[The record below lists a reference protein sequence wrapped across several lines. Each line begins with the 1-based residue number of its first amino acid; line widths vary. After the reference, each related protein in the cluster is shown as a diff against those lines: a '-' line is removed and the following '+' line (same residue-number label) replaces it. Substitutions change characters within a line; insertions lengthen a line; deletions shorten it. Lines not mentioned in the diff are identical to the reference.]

1 MKKKDIQNFILGL
14 VVVLA
19 INWLAAQYFFRWD
32 LTEEKRYTISE
43 PTRNILQDLE
53 GEVYVKVY
61 LEGDLPAGFQRL
73 KKGVQET
80 LDEFKIYAGKRLK
93 YRFINPET
101 AYSNAEEQR
110 AFYQNLFEQGLSPTD
125 IYDRRGDERVQKRII
140 PGAVLSYV
148 SDDGEQQ
155 FETSATLF
163 KAIDQRVQNAMGP
176 EQILNQSVENT
187 EFNLISA
194 IRRLVI
200 KEKKKIGI
208 SLGHG
213 ELSNPQLATAITRLQ
228 EYYDVFRVPL
238 PLEPS
243 IKEGLDA
250 ILVAKPDTAF
260 SDEDKYK
267 LDQFIMGGGK
277 ALFFV
282 DVVSL
287 HMDSVIRDKG
297 AYTFPVEHN
306 LLDMFFRYGV
316 RLNPNL
322 IKDLNAG
329 LIPIVVGNLTN
340 EQPNIQPIPW
350 QYYPLINTYSRH
362 PIVKNLG
369 PVQSRFVSTIDTV
382 KAAGILKTPL
392 LFASRYSQV
401 RATPA
406 YVSYEEE
413 RKRPDPA
420 QYNQGPL
427 PIAYLLEGEFESM
440 FTSRSFSQ
448 RPGFQ
453 GKSPFT
459 RILICSDGDLIR
471 NRINS
476 QTGEPIPLGLDEIRK
491 TTFDNAEFL
500 INAVDFMLD
509 DKGVILAKNKEV
521 VLRPLD
527 KLRLKNEKQSWQVF
541 NLLVPVGFIVL
552 FGLVNFWVR
561 HRRYTG

>member
-1 MKKKDIQNFILGL
+1 MKKKDIQNFLLGL
-14 VVVLA
+14 AALLA
-19 INWLAAQYFFRWD
+19 LNWLASYNFFRWD

-43 PTRNILQDLE
+43 PTRNILGDLE
-53 GEVYVKVY
+53 GEVYVKIY

-73 KKGVQET
+73 KKGVQEM
-80 LDEFKIYAGKRLK
+80 LDEFQIYAGKRLK
-93 YRFINPET
+93 YRFINPQT
-101 AYSNAEEQR
+101 AYSNAEEQQ
-110 AFYQNLFEQGLSPTD
+110 AFYQYLFEQGITPTD

-140 PGAVLSYV
+140 PGAIISYV

-155 FETSATLF
+155 YETSALLF
-163 KAIDQRVQNAMGP
+163 KAIDQRVQSAMSP

-187 EFNLISA
+187 EYNLISA

-208 SLGHG
+208 TLGHG

-228 EYYDVFRVPL
+228 EYYEVFRVPL
-238 PLEPS
+238 PLEPQ

-250 ILVAKPDTAF
+250 IMVVKPDTAF

-316 RLNPNL
+316 RVNPNL

-329 LIPIVVGNLTN
+329 LIPVVVGNLTS

-350 QYYPLINTYSRH
+350 QYYPLINTFSRH

-382 KAAGILKTPL
+382 KAEGILKTPL
-392 LFASRYSQV
+392 LFSSRYSQV

-413 RKRPDPA
+413 RQRPDPA

-427 PIAYLLEGEFESM
+427 PVAYLLEGEFTSM
-440 FTSRSFSQ
+440 FKSRSFSQ
-448 RPGFQ
+448 RSGFIAQ
-453 GKSPFT
+453 SPYT
-459 RILICSDGDLIR
+459 RLLICSDGDLIR

-500 INAVDFMLD
+500 INAVDYMLD
-509 DKGVILAKNKEV
+509 DKGIILAKNKDV

-527 KLRLKNEKQSWQVF
+527 KLRLQNEKQYWQIF
-541 NLLVPVGFIVL
+541 NLGLPILFILL
-552 FGLVNFWVR
+552 FGAVNFWIR
-561 HRRYTG
+561 QRRYTR